1 MKKQKEPIFVE
12 GQILIYTGG
21 GFVGF
26 DKSNPEVEF
35 INYSDHY
42 DAMVKYKDFKV
53 LVSKYDLKPIVI
65 GYTPFC

>member
-26 DKSNPEVEF
+26 DKSNP
-35 INYSDHY
+35 
-42 DAMVKYKDFKV
+42 
-53 LVSKYDLKPIVI
+53 
-65 GYTPFC
+65 